1 MGETRQIDGL
11 SDAAGGRPAGGV
23 SARSALKRFWRDK
36 SGATAIEYGLIA
48 SLIFLVIVT
57 SVTVFGNKTSAKM
70 QYVSDAIAAA
80 IN

>member
-1 MGETRQIDGL
+1 M
-11 SDAAGGRPAGGV
+11 A
-23 SARSALKRFWRDK
+23 ARSRLKRFWRDQ

-48 SLIFLVIVT
+48 SLVFLVIVT